1 MVNKENKMF
10 SVPPS
15 AVSND
20 TKGKGLPPFSVPPS
34 LTGKGVRGLGSSFS
48 SLAKL
53 VIRTLTRRIEDDA
66 STSPCQ
72 GEAIISS
79 LKVLTGAQRRILLC
93 VDTGEARNPWWV
105 SHPNLLFFSFAASLS
120 FCACAPVAAPAP
132 RPVMV
137 EVPIATPIYCQ
148 VPKLQPPILA
158 IADLTPDS
166 PPADTVRSY
175 AASVDVL
182 KSAVHERDTILEAC
196 APPAGA
202 SAPPNA
208 VPQPSTPASASKP
221 PPLSKDDTKAAP
233 DVPSRLVSTF
243 CAIVSWP
250 KYLFSAEKQI
260 K

>member
-1 MVNKENKMF
+1 M
-10 SVPPS
+10 
-15 AVSND
+15 SND
-20 TKGKGLPPFSVPPS
+20 SKGKGLPPFSVPPS
-34 LTGKGVRGLGSSFS
+34 FTGKGVRGLGSSLS

-53 VIRTLTRRIEDDA
+53 VIRTLTRRIEDNA

-79 LKVLTGAQRRILLC
+79 LKVLTGAKRRILSC
-93 VDTGEARNPWWV
+93 IDTEEVRNPRWV
-105 SHPNLLFFSFAASLS
+105 SHPDLFLICFLLLS
-120 FCACAPVAAPAP
+120 FCLCACAHVAPPAP

-158 IADLTPDS
+158 IAALTPDS
-166 PPADTVRSY
+166 LPADTVRSY

-182 KSAVHERDTILEAC
+182 KSAVQERDTILEAC
-196 APPAGA
+196 APPADA
-202 SAPPNA
+202 SAPP
-208 VPQPSTPASASKP
+208 PITTPPPTTPASASKP
-221 PPLSKDDTKAAP
+221 PALSKDDTKAAP
-233 DVPSRLVSTF
+233 DIQSRLLSTF
-243 CAIVSWP
+243 CAIISWP

>member
-1 MVNKENKMF
+1 MVNKENKIF

-15 AVSND
+15 ACL
-20 TKGKGLPPFSVPPS
+20 TTLIGKGLPPFSVPPS

-105 SHPNLLFFSFAASLS
+105 SHPNLLFLLLPLSL
-120 FCACAPVAAPAP
+120 CACAPVAPPAP

-202 SAPPNA
+202 SAPPIA
-208 VPQPSTPASASKP
+208 GPQPSAPASASKP
-221 PPLSKDDTKAAP
+221 PALSKDDTKAAP
-233 DVPSRLVSTF
+233 DVPSRIVSTF

>member
-1 MVNKENKMF
+1 MVNPKFGNEPKQSRTDSNSCSSSSRF
-10 SVPPS
+10 S
-15 AVSND
+15 N
-20 TKGKGLPPFSVPPS
+20 
-34 LTGKGVRGLGSSFS
+34 
-48 SLAKL
+48 SLARCRERVRVRDICAAQLPGAPHITQESGKVPHPPL
-53 VIRTLTRRIEDDA
+53 EDERRPLP
-66 STSPCQ
+66 TQ
-72 GEAIISS
+72 GEAII
-79 LKVLTGAQRRILLC
+79 
-93 VDTGEARNPWWV
+93 GEAIRKKTRV
-105 SHPNLLFFSFAASLS
+105 SVALLTLSAAAFSL
-120 FCACAPVAAPAP
+120 CACAPVAAPAP

-196 APPAGA
+196 GPPAGA
-202 SAPPNA
+202 SATPPITTQ
-208 VPQPSTPASASKP
+208 QPSTPASASKP
-221 PPLSKDDTKAAP
+221 PALSKDDTKAAP
-233 DVPSRLVSTF
+233 DVPSRIVSTF

>member
-1 MVNKENKMF
+1 MVN
-10 SVPPS
+10 VRS
-15 AVSND
+15 AVAEIRNRPLSDSLSLFSNSLSRCRERVRVRD
-20 TKGKGLPPFSVPPS
+20 ICAAQLPGAPHILAARKSGKVPHPTFEDERRPLP
-34 LTGKGVRGLGSSFS
+34 T
-48 SLAKL
+48 
-53 VIRTLTRRIEDDA
+53 
-66 STSPCQ
+66 Q
-72 GEAIISS
+72 GEAII
-79 LKVLTGAQRRILLC
+79 
-93 VDTGEARNPWWV
+93 GEAIRKKTRV
-105 SHPNLLFFSFAASLS
+105 SVALLTLSIAAFSL
-120 FCACAPVAAPAP
+120 CACAPVTPPAP

-208 VPQPSTPASASKP
+208 VPQPSMPASASKP
-221 PPLSKDDTKAAP
+221 PALSKDDTKAAP
-233 DVPSRLVSTF
+233 DVPSRIVSTF

>member
-1 MVNKENKMF
+1 MVNPKF
-10 SVPPS
+10 V
-15 AVSND
+15 ND
-20 TKGKGLPPFSVPPS
+20 ADTSCAESDSHP
-34 LTGKGVRGLGSSFS
+34 S
-48 SLAKL
+48 SLSLPSNSLSRCRERVRVRDICAAQLPGAPHLLTARKL
-53 VIRTLTRRIEDDA
+53 GKVPHPPLEDERRPLP
-66 STSPCQ
+66 TQ
-72 GEAIISS
+72 GEAIIGDAIRKKTRVSVALLTLSAAAFS
-79 LKVLTGAQRRILLC
+79 L
-93 VDTGEARNPWWV
+93 
-105 SHPNLLFFSFAASLS
+105 
-120 FCACAPVAAPAP
+120 CACASVAPPAP

-202 SAPPNA
+202 STPPNA

-221 PPLSKDDTKAAP
+221 PALSKDDTKAAP
-233 DVPSRLVSTF
+233 DVPSRIVSTF
-243 CAIVSWP
+243 CALVSWP

>member
-1 MVNKENKMF
+1 
-10 SVPPS
+10 
-15 AVSND
+15 
-20 TKGKGLPPFSVPPS
+20 
-34 LTGKGVRGLGSSFS
+34 
-48 SLAKL
+48 
-53 VIRTLTRRIEDDA
+53 
-66 STSPCQ
+66 
-72 GEAIISS
+72 
-79 LKVLTGAQRRILLC
+79 
-93 VDTGEARNPWWV
+93 
-105 SHPNLLFFSFAASLS
+105 
-120 FCACAPVAAPAP
+120 
-132 RPVMV
+132 MV

-202 SAPPNA
+202 SAPPIA

-221 PPLSKDDTKAAP
+221 PALSKDDTKAAP
-233 DVPSRLVSTF
+233 DVPSRIVSTF